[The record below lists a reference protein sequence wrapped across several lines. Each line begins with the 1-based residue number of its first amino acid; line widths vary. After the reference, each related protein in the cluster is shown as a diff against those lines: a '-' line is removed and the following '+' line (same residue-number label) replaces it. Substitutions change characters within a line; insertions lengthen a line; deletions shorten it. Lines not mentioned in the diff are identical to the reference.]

1 MAKNEWEN
9 DDSYL
14 VKCKNN
20 DFKILRITMDMSTIH
35 SKNLRKTKIYI
46 THYLKP
52 NSIYMCIFP
61 QACWKSPEIACIR
74 EGIISKSILAS
85 LNINNLEYLLVDINF
100 RKKKQLIVYCYNLHK
115 YFSEDFFTARRK

>member
-20 DFKILRITMDMSTIH
+20 DFKILRTTMDMSTIH

-61 QACWKSPEIACIR
+61 QAC
-74 EGIISKSILAS
+74 
-85 LNINNLEYLLVDINF
+85 
-100 RKKKQLIVYCYNLHK
+100 
-115 YFSEDFFTARRK
+115 